1 MRAEYLQILLR
12 QLFKNDR
19 STHRDFVDLFF
30 SCLHGPLRVEHPV
43 GN

>member
-30 SCLHGPLRVEHPV
+30 HACMDLSA
-43 GN
+43 